1 MILTSTCHVIIR
13 RYFSGKTPRLLEASI
28 LSQTAEYALRAV
40 VHLARH
46 DGGTPLQATDLA
58 AAAQVP
64 ENYLRKVLHELV
76 RGGVL
81 TSVRGK
87 GGGFRL
93 AVPAEQLTLLR
104 VVARFDRITE
114 QRRCLLGRP
123 ECSDTD
129 PCPVHTHWK
138 LVAQQIATFFETT
151 TVADVV
157 ADAAP
162 KRATRARSRPS

>member
-1 MILTSTCHVIIR
+1 LIISSSCHVIIKE
-13 RYFSGKTPRLLEASI
+13 YLSAQDPDPDEAPI

-40 VHLARH
+40 VHLAQH
-46 DGGTPLQATDLA
+46 DGASLQATDLA
-58 AAAQVP
+58 AATKVP
-64 ENYLRKVLHELV
+64 ENYMRKVLHELV

-104 VVARFDRITE
+104 VVSRFDRITE

-123 ECSDTD
+123 ECSDAD
-129 PCPVHTHWK
+129 PCPAHGHWK
-138 LVAQQIATFFETT
+138 AIGEQIAAFFGGT
-151 TVADVV
+151 TVAEMA
-157 ADAAP
+157 ADAGR
-162 KRATRARSRPS
+162 KRGGKARR